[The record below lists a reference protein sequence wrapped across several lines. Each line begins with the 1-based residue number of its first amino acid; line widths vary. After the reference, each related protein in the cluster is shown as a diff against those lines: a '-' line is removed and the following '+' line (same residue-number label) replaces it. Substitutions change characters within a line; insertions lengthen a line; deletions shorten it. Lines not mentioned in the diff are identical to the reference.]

1 MGKSRRRNKRE
12 TKQWI
17 STMSNETFYKILTGI
32 AVVIVICGL
41 IIGIR
46 TYQDK
51 KQIAKQKEMLEQK
64 LEAIF
69 EAEVEVGEEV
79 KEDSVI
85 NIAVVGDILCGNAM
99 LADAKNGEE
108 YNFASMF
115 GDIAKYVNTADIAI
129 GTMETNFTQ
138 EEYSGYLKYN
148 SPRSFAEAV
157 QNTGIDV
164 VSIAHNHSLDYRI
177 QGLKD
182 TKSTLEELGY
192 TTVGAKTTLEEKNY
206 VIREVKGIKIAFLA
220 YTYGFSNAETL
231 STEDMQYVN
240 QFDQE
245 QVKQDLELAR
255 GDADYLCVM
264 MHWGDV
270 NSTSASEEQKKTA
283 DFLIENGADMIVGAH
298 PSVPQPMEVK
308 QNAEGENVFVSYSV
322 GNYISS
328 LGYENSNLEMIL
340 NIQIRKQAEDGKVIL
355 EKVTYTPV
363 YVVDYGTKAE
373 NQFVLVD
380 MKETAR
386 RYASGETDIVS
397 RKVYDQL
404 VAGVEKLEEIIRRK

>member
-108 YNFASMF
+108 YNFTSMF

-164 VSIAHNHSLDYRI
+164 VSIAHNHSLDYGV

-231 STEDMQYVN
+231 STCLLY
-240 QFDQE
+240 
-245 QVKQDLELAR
+245 
-255 GDADYLCVM
+255 
-264 MHWGDV
+264 
-270 NSTSASEEQKKTA
+270 TS
-283 DFLIENGADMIVGAH
+283 
-298 PSVPQPMEVK
+298 PSP
-308 QNAEGENVFVSYSV
+308 
-322 GNYISS
+322 
-328 LGYENSNLEMIL
+328 
-340 NIQIRKQAEDGKVIL
+340 RD
-355 EKVTYTPV
+355 
-363 YVVDYGTKAE
+363 
-373 NQFVLVD
+373 
-380 MKETAR
+380 
-386 RYASGETDIVS
+386 
-397 RKVYDQL
+397 
-404 VAGVEKLEEIIRRK
+404 